1 MWPHK
6 IYMLGS
12 KEMPAGNNL
21 LTIGSRDSILVCLVS
36 YYLKAA
42 GRGLLI
48 RKELEHRYEKETFT
62 MGTLD
67 ILCYHRAST
76 AIKT

>member
-48 RKELEHRYEKETFT
+48 RKELEHE
-62 MGTLD
+62 
-67 ILCYHRAST
+67 I
-76 AIKT
+76 